1 MSAEDIPEF
10 AVMIPSSRIFARP
23 KKLHMATLNDLLD
36 SAEKRL
42 LGCRDKEVCQLGFG
56 FQRQRGLPVGFRF
69 SGILAGSLVFLSTVD
84 LDQENT
90 EDEGIERGQLG
101 LNAESFSLVFLSTVD
116 LDQENT
122 EDEGI
127 ERGQLGLNAESC
139 KFLGISAGDEVN
151 IKVFVPPSK
160 GLDLSHLRIE
170 VDLLDGSSTHQPVLA
185 SNLVIEF
192 VKTFKKQIFTEFQSI
207 LLRYGGNIYH
217 CTVAEEKNSPAPKRG
232 MLRKTTKVIV
242 EVSSSMSGQVI
253 GAEIIKS
260 IFRDGFDMT
269 SLEQELISL
278 NIGGMTSQIREIVR
292 LAFGSRMVSPATAK
306 KLNLKHIKGM
316 LLYGPPGSGKTL
328 IARSI
333 CKLLNA
339 KEPLIVRGP
348 EITQELYGASERH
361 IRALFDAAE
370 KDEKQYGSKSDLHVI
385 IFDEID
391 SIGKKRGAAAGSFQH
406 DDKIVNQL
414 LTMIDGT
421 TELNNIFIIATTN
434 RKDLLDEA
442 LLRLNLKHIKGMLL
456 YGPPGSGKTL
466 IARSIC
472 KLLNA
477 KEPLIVR
484 GPEITQEL
492 YGASERHIR
501 ALFDA
506 AEKDEKQY
514 GSKSDLHVIIF
525 DEIDSIG
532 KKRGAAAGS
541 FQHDDKI
548 VNQLLTMID
557 GTTELNNI
565 FIIATTN
572 RKDLLDEALL
582 RDGRI
587 ELHIKIDYP
596 DEQGRKQ
603 ILDVCTRK
611 WKQAS
616 LLDIDVDLQ
625 EIARRTIGYSGA
637 ALASLVT
644 RSQSYANGEHPQLS
658 STDILEFLK
667 VAHSLAKFKKK
678 IEAHPLADLA
688 SFDED
693 KAKLSC

>member
-1 MSAEDIPEF
+1 TRLRKDYWAAETKRF
-10 AVMIPSSRIFARP
+10 ASWVSI
-23 KKLHMATLNDLLD
+23 
-36 SAEKRL
+36 
-42 LGCRDKEVCQLGFG
+42 
-56 FQRQRGLPVGFRF
+56 
-69 SGILAGSLVFLSTVD
+69 
-84 LDQENT
+84 
-90 EDEGIERGQLG
+90 
-101 LNAESFSLVFLSTVD
+101 FSLVFLSTVD

-442 LLRLNLKHIKGMLL
+442 LLR
-456 YGPPGSGKTL
+456 
-466 IARSIC
+466 
-472 KLLNA
+472 
-477 KEPLIVR
+477 
-484 GPEITQEL
+484 
-492 YGASERHIR
+492 
-501 ALFDA
+501 
-506 AEKDEKQY
+506 
-514 GSKSDLHVIIF
+514 
-525 DEIDSIG
+525 
-532 KKRGAAAGS
+532 
-541 FQHDDKI
+541 
-548 VNQLLTMID
+548 
-557 GTTELNNI
+557 
-565 FIIATTN
+565 
-572 RKDLLDEALL
+572 
-582 RDGRI
+582 DGRI

>member
-1 MSAEDIPEF
+1 M
-10 AVMIPSSRIFARP
+10 
-23 KKLHMATLNDLLD
+23 N
-36 SAEKRL
+36 
-42 LGCRDKEVCQLGFG
+42 
-56 FQRQRGLPVGFRF
+56 
-69 SGILAGSLVFLSTVD
+69 
-84 LDQENT
+84 
-90 EDEGIERGQLG
+90 
-101 LNAESFSLVFLSTVD
+101 
-116 LDQENT
+116 
-122 EDEGI
+122 
-127 ERGQLGLNAESC
+127 
-139 KFLGISAGDEVN
+139 
-151 IKVFVPPSK
+151 
-160 GLDLSHLRIE
+160 
-170 VDLLDGSSTHQPVLA
+170 
-185 SNLVIEF
+185 
-192 VKTFKKQIFTEFQSI
+192 
-207 LLRYGGNIYH
+207 
-217 CTVAEEKNSPAPKRG
+217 
-232 MLRKTTKVIV
+232 
-242 EVSSSMSGQVI
+242 
-253 GAEIIKS
+253 
-260 IFRDGFDMT
+260 

-278 NIGGMTSQIREIVR
+278 NIGGMTSQIREIIR

-306 KLNLKHIKGM
+306 
-316 LLYGPPGSGKTL
+316 
-328 IARSI
+328 
-333 CKLLNA
+333 
-339 KEPLIVRGP
+339 
-348 EITQELYGASERH
+348 
-361 IRALFDAAE
+361 
-370 KDEKQYGSKSDLHVI
+370 
-385 IFDEID
+385 
-391 SIGKKRGAAAGSFQH
+391 
-406 DDKIVNQL
+406 
-414 LTMIDGT
+414 
-421 TELNNIFIIATTN
+421 
-434 RKDLLDEA
+434 
-442 LLRLNLKHIKGMLL
+442 RLNLKHIKGMLL

-492 YGASERHIR
+492 YGASERQIR
-501 ALFDA
+501 ELFDA

-541 FQHDDKI
+541 FHHDDKI

-644 RSQSYANGEHPQLS
+644 RSLSYANDEHVTLHPPQLS

>member
-1 MSAEDIPEF
+1 
-10 AVMIPSSRIFARP
+10 MI
-23 KKLHMATLNDLLD
+23 D
-36 SAEKRL
+36 
-42 LGCRDKEVCQLGFG
+42 
-56 FQRQRGLPVGFRF
+56 QRG
-69 SGILAGSLVFLSTVD
+69 
-84 LDQENT
+84 
-90 EDEGIERGQLG
+90 
-101 LNAESFSLVFLSTVD
+101 
-116 LDQENT
+116 
-122 EDEGI
+122 
-127 ERGQLGLNAESC
+127 
-139 KFLGISAGDEVN
+139 
-151 IKVFVPPSK
+151 
-160 GLDLSHLRIE
+160 
-170 VDLLDGSSTHQPVLA
+170 
-185 SNLVIEF
+185 
-192 VKTFKKQIFTEFQSI
+192 QI
-207 LLRYGGNIYH
+207 
-217 CTVAEEKNSPAPKRG
+217 
-232 MLRKTTKVIV
+232 
-242 EVSSSMSGQVI
+242 I
-253 GAEIIKS
+253 GAKIIKS
-260 IFRDGFDMT
+260 IFRDGFDMN

-278 NIGGMTSQIREIVR
+278 NIGGMTSQIREIIR

-306 KLNLKHIKGM
+306 
-316 LLYGPPGSGKTL
+316 
-328 IARSI
+328 
-333 CKLLNA
+333 
-339 KEPLIVRGP
+339 
-348 EITQELYGASERH
+348 
-361 IRALFDAAE
+361 
-370 KDEKQYGSKSDLHVI
+370 
-385 IFDEID
+385 
-391 SIGKKRGAAAGSFQH
+391 
-406 DDKIVNQL
+406 
-414 LTMIDGT
+414 
-421 TELNNIFIIATTN
+421 
-434 RKDLLDEA
+434 
-442 LLRLNLKHIKGMLL
+442 RLNLKHIKGMLL

-541 FQHDDKI
+541 FHHDDKI

-637 ALASLVT
+637 ALASL
-644 RSQSYANGEHPQLS
+644 PQLS

>member
-1 MSAEDIPEF
+1 MWCHRKALG
-10 AVMIPSSRIFARP
+10 RP
-23 KKLHMATLNDLLD
+23 GRKNYL
-36 SAEKRL
+36 
-42 LGCRDKEVCQLGFG
+42 
-56 FQRQRGLPVGFRF
+56 
-69 SGILAGSLVFLSTVD
+69 LSTVD

-90 EDEGIERGQLG
+90 EDK
-101 LNAESFSLVFLSTVD
+101 S
-116 LDQENT
+116 
-122 EDEGI
+122 I

-160 GLDLSHLRIE
+160 GLDLSLLRIE
-170 VDLLDGSSTHQPVLA
+170 VDLRDGSSTHQPVLA
-185 SNLVIEF
+185 SDFVREF
-192 VKTFKKQIFTEFQSI
+192 VKTFNKQIFTEFQSI
-207 LLRYGGNIYH
+207 LLRYGGNSYH
-217 CTVAEEKNSPAPKRG
+217 CTVADASLAVEKNSPAPKRG
-232 MLRKTTKVIV
+232 MLRKSTKLIV
-242 EVSSSMSGQVI
+242 EVSSSMSEQI
-253 GAEIIKS
+253 NGAEIFKS
-260 IFRDGFDMT
+260 IFRDGFDMK

-278 NIGGMTSQIREIVR
+278 NIGGMTSQIHDIIH
-292 LAFGSRMVSPATAK
+292 LAFGSRMVSPA
-306 KLNLKHIKGM
+306 
-316 LLYGPPGSGKTL
+316 
-328 IARSI
+328 
-333 CKLLNA
+333 NA
-339 KEPLIVRGP
+339 K
-348 EITQELYGASERH
+348 
-361 IRALFDAAE
+361 
-370 KDEKQYGSKSDLHVI
+370 
-385 IFDEID
+385 
-391 SIGKKRGAAAGSFQH
+391 
-406 DDKIVNQL
+406 
-414 LTMIDGT
+414 
-421 TELNNIFIIATTN
+421 
-434 RKDLLDEA
+434 
-442 LLRLNLKHIKGMLL
+442 RLNLKHIKGMLL

-611 WKQAS
+611 WRQAS
-616 LLDIDVDLQ
+616 LLDRDVDLQ

-637 ALASLVT
+637 TLASLVT
-644 RSQSYANGEHPQLS
+644 LSHSYANKELVDLDPMRLVKKNVKLTMNHFLRALEQSRVKLQESKQLR
-658 STDILEFLK
+658 
-667 VAHSLAKFKKK
+667 
-678 IEAHPLADLA
+678 
-688 SFDED
+688 
-693 KAKLSC
+693 